1 MEHMASNILKWKK
14 ERGSKIQKRNVTVFF
29 FFFFFCLKSIIEYNY
44 TINSA
49 ITWSNLEIIIFFE
62 FNILKEK
69 LITGCWL
76 FKLNACNHNMQVTIE
91 ENLIRQKNDLWK
103 EEVKK
108 EEEWLEKYFT
118 RKMEDKN
125 STQTNWS
132 TNYETNSH
140 C

>member
-1 MEHMASNILKWKK
+1 
-14 ERGSKIQKRNVTVFF
+14 
-29 FFFFFCLKSIIEYNY
+29 
-44 TINSA
+44 
-49 ITWSNLEIIIFFE
+49 
-62 FNILKEK
+62 
-69 LITGCWL
+69 
-76 FKLNACNHNMQVTIE
+76 MQVTIE